1 MLIQL
6 CKRCSAVASISARR
20 VRGIVPNL
28 YKTWSIRYWIVFY
41 YVSDKSLISSA
52 PVVRFAIVF
61 SSYVEDEL
69 CDLSAVIVDA
79 PVIPFVVRIT
89 EMTMGSSGASSWR
102 KAEHQIR
109 PVVFIFLESVYWT
122 KTQRPDGIGVSLD
135 TRFLSSAG
143 ENCISILIW
152 LRNWF
157 WTIPLTGPSRLN
169 VLQVGG
175 NQLKLGLMK
184 AALSWNMTRPV
195 LTAQQV
201 NRDVPAK

>member
-28 YKTWSIRYWIVFY
+28 YKTWSIRDWIVFY

-109 PVVFIFLESVYWT
+109 PVVLIFF
-122 KTQRPDGIGVSLD
+122 RIGLLNENPTTWWD
-135 TRFLSSAG
+135 RRFLG
-143 ENCISILIW
+143 YEISFQRRRKLHFHFDLIEE
-152 LRNWF
+152 LV
-157 WTIPLTGPSRLN
+157 LN
-169 VLQVGG
+169 D
-175 NQLKLGLMK
+175 
-184 AALSWNMTRPV
+184 SF
-195 LTAQQV
+195 
-201 NRDVPAK
+201 NRTKSP